1 MTSNGT
7 ETTTSTDT
15 IPTVDLK
22 VKVTNCTTED
32 RIKDLDAE
40 PVGRRS
46 FSGKAKVMTM
56 LDGAKVLKSY
66 DTIVAVIRNG
76 SLKVRDY
83 YSHTTSSH
91 VKAFALTY
99 LPNFDK
105 ADLKHYDQDDPVFN
119 EPVVIVDENLNN
131 NIVTSY

>member
-1 MTSNGT
+1 MTSNN
-7 ETTTSTDT
+7 T
-15 IPTVDLK
+15 IPTVNVV
-22 VKVTNCTTED
+22 VKVTNYAAAED
-32 RIKDLDAE
+32 IKDLSAE

-66 DTIVAVIRNG
+66 DTFVAVIRNG

-83 YSHTTSSH
+83 YSPTTSSH

-105 ADLKHYDQDDPVFN
+105 ADLKRYDQNDPVFI
-119 EPVVIVDENLNN
+119 EPVVIVDENLNL
-131 NIVTSY
+131 

>member
-1 MTSNGT
+1 MTSNN
-7 ETTTSTDT
+7 T
-15 IPTVDLK
+15 IPTVNVV
-22 VKVTNCTTED
+22 VKVTNYAAED
-32 RIKDLDAE
+32 DIKDLNAE

-56 LDGAKVLKSY
+56 LDGAKVLRSY

-76 SLKVRDY
+76 ALKVRDY
-83 YSHTTSSH
+83 YSPTTSSH

-105 ADLKHYDQDDPVFN
+105 ADLKRYDQDDPVFN

-131 NIVTSY
+131 DIVTSY

>member
-1 MTSNGT
+1 MTSNN
-7 ETTTSTDT
+7 T
-15 IPTVDLK
+15 IPTVNVV
-22 VKVTNCTTED
+22 VKVTNYTTAED
-32 RIKDLDAE
+32 IKDLSAE
-40 PVGRRS
+40 HVGRRS

-83 YSHTTSSH
+83 YSPTTSSH

-105 ADLKHYDQDDPVFN
+105 ADLKHYDQNDPVFKD
-119 EPVVIVDENLNN
+119 PIVIVDENLNN

>member
-1 MTSNGT
+1 MTSNN
-7 ETTTSTDT
+7 T
-15 IPTVDLK
+15 IPTVNVV
-22 VKVTNCTTED
+22 VKVTNYATED
-32 RIKDLDAE
+32 DIKDLSAE
-40 PVGRRS
+40 SVGRRS

-76 SLKVRDY
+76 ALKVRDY
-83 YSHTTSSH
+83 YSPTTSSH

-105 ADLKHYDQDDPVFN
+105 ADLKRYDHDDPVFN

-131 NIVTSY
+131 NIITL

>member
-1 MTSNGT
+1 MTSNN
-7 ETTTSTDT
+7 T
-15 IPTVDLK
+15 IPTVNVV
-22 VKVTNCTTED
+22 VKVTNYAAAED
-32 RIKDLDAE
+32 IKDLSAE

-76 SLKVRDY
+76 ALKVRDY
-83 YSHTTSSH
+83 YSPTTSSH

-105 ADLKHYDQDDPVFN
+105 ADLKRYDQDDPVFN
-119 EPVVIVDENLNN
+119 EQVVIVDENLNN
-131 NIVTSY
+131 DIVTSY

>member
-1 MTSNGT
+1 MTSNN
-7 ETTTSTDT
+7 T
-15 IPTVDLK
+15 IPTVNVV
-22 VKVTNCTTED
+22 VKATNYTTAED
-32 RIKDLDAE
+32 IKNLNAE

-56 LDGAKVLKSY
+56 LDGAKVLRSY
-66 DTIVAVIRNG
+66 DTIVAVIRDG

-83 YSHTTSSH
+83 YSPTTSSH

-105 ADLKHYDQDDPVFN
+105 ADLKHYDHDDPVFN
-119 EPVVIVDENLNN
+119 EPVVTVDENLNN

>member
-1 MTSNGT
+1 MTSNN
-7 ETTTSTDT
+7 T
-15 IPTVDLK
+15 IPTVNVV
-22 VKVTNCTTED
+22 VKDTNYTTAED
-32 RIKDLDAE
+32 IKDLNAE

-66 DTIVAVIRNG
+66 DTFVAVIRNG

-83 YSHTTSSH
+83 YSPTTSSH

-105 ADLKHYDQDDPVFN
+105 ADLKHYDQNDPVFI
-119 EPVVIVDENLNN
+119 EPVVIVDENLNL
-131 NIVTSY
+131 

>member
-1 MTSNGT
+1 MTSNN
-7 ETTTSTDT
+7 T
-15 IPTVDLK
+15 IPTVNVV
-22 VKVTNCTTED
+22 VKVTNYAAED
-32 RIKDLDAE
+32 DIKDLNAE

-56 LDGAKVLKSY
+56 LDGAKVLRSY

-76 SLKVRDY
+76 ALKVRDY
-83 YSHTTSSH
+83 YSPTTSSH

-105 ADLKHYDQDDPVFN
+105 ADLKRYDQDDPIFN

-131 NIVTSY
+131 DIVTSY

>member
-1 MTSNGT
+1 MTSNDT
-7 ETTTSTDT
+7 ETTTATDT

-22 VKVTNCTTED
+22 VKITNCTTED
-32 RIKDLDAE
+32 IKDLDAE

-46 FSGKAKVMTM
+46 FSGKAKVITM
-56 LDGAKVLKSY
+56 LDGAKVLRSY

-83 YSHTTSSH
+83 YSPTTSSH

-99 LPNFDK
+99 LPNSDK
-105 ADLKHYDQDDPVFN
+105 ADLKRYDQDDPTFN
-119 EPVVIVDENLNN
+119 EPIVIVDENEG
-131 NIVTSY
+131 SPYMGF

>member
-1 MTSNGT
+1 MTSNN
-7 ETTTSTDT
+7 T
-15 IPTVDLK
+15 IPTVNVV
-22 VKVTNCTTED
+22 VKVTNYTTED
-32 RIKDLDAE
+32 DIKDLSAE

-56 LDGAKVLKSY
+56 LDGAKVLRSY

-83 YSHTTSSH
+83 YSPTTSSH
-91 VKAFALTY
+91 VKAFALDY

-131 NIVTSY
+131 NIVTIGY

>member
-1 MTSNGT
+1 MTSNDT
-7 ETTTSTDT
+7 ETTTAIDT

-32 RIKDLDAE
+32 VQDLDAE

-56 LDGAKVLKSY
+56 LDGAKVLRSY

-83 YSHTTSSH
+83 YSPTTSSH

-105 ADLKHYDQDDPVFN
+105 ADLKHYDQDDPVFKD
-119 EPVVIVDENLNN
+119 PIVIVDENLNN
-131 NIVTSY
+131 NIVTL

>member
-1 MTSNGT
+1 MTSNDT
-7 ETTTSTDT
+7 ETTTATDT

-22 VKVTNCTTED
+22 VKITNCTTED
-32 RIKDLDAE
+32 IKDLDAE

-56 LDGAKVLKSY
+56 LDGAKVLRSY

-83 YSHTTSSH
+83 YSPTTSSH
-91 VKAFALTY
+91 VKAFALAY

-105 ADLKHYDQDDPVFN
+105 ADLKRYDQDDPTFN
-119 EPVVIVDENLNN
+119 EPIVIVDENEG
-131 NIVTSY
+131 SPYMGF

>member
-1 MTSNGT
+1 MTSNN
-7 ETTTSTDT
+7 T
-15 IPTVDLK
+15 IPTVNVV
-22 VKVTNCTTED
+22 VKVTNYAAAED
-32 RIKDLDAE
+32 IKDLSAE

-56 LDGAKVLKSY
+56 LDGAKVLRSY

-83 YSHTTSSH
+83 YSPTTSSH

-105 ADLKHYDQDDPVFN
+105 ADLKRYDQDDPVFN

-131 NIVTSY
+131 DIVTSY

>member
-1 MTSNGT
+1 MTSSN
-7 ETTTSTDT
+7 T
-15 IPTVDLK
+15 IPTVNVV
-22 VKVTNCTTED
+22 VKATNYTTAED
-32 RIKDLDAE
+32 IKDLSAE

-66 DTIVAVIRNG
+66 DTFVAVIRNG

-83 YSHTTSSH
+83 YSPTTSSH

-105 ADLKHYDQDDPVFN
+105 ADLKHYDQDDPVFKD
-119 EPVVIVDENLNN
+119 PIVIVDENLNN
-131 NIVTSY
+131 NIITL

>member
-1 MTSNGT
+1 MTSNN
-7 ETTTSTDT
+7 T
-15 IPTVDLK
+15 IPTVNVV
-22 VKVTNCTTED
+22 VKVTNYAAAED
-32 RIKDLDAE
+32 IKDLSAE

-56 LDGAKVLKSY
+56 LDGAKVLRSY

-83 YSHTTSSH
+83 YSPTTSSH

-105 ADLKHYDQDDPVFN
+105 ADLKHYDQDDPVFKD
-119 EPVVIVDENLNN
+119 PIVTVDENLNN
-131 NIVTSY
+131 NIVTIGY

>member
-1 MTSNGT
+1 MTSNN
-7 ETTTSTDT
+7 T
-15 IPTVDLK
+15 IPTVNVV
-22 VKVTNCTTED
+22 VKVTNYAAAED
-32 RIKDLDAE
+32 IKDLSAE

-76 SLKVRDY
+76 ALKVRDY
-83 YSHTTSSH
+83 YSPTTSSH

-105 ADLKHYDQDDPVFN
+105 ADLKRYDQDDPVFN

-131 NIVTSY
+131 DIVTSY